1 VKLQQSLPTDI
12 TSMAEFVAKAA
23 HDLRNPLGVIRS
35 VGEVLESMD
44 TELSA
49 ERRSR
54 YINRLLV
61 ATENLNELIE
71 DTLTY
76 SYLQAGKY
84 DVMPVETELVA
95 FCQECL
101 EMIQAKAGL
110 PQTVMMQS
118 QAEQCL
124 VQTNLMMMQ
133 AIVTHLVQNAVAYSP
148 DNLAAIRVDLTWDEQ
163 MVTLVVSDRGLGIP
177 LDHQAHIF
185 EPFFRGENVLE
196 ILGSGLGL
204 AIVRQ
209 CVERLGGTIG
219 FTSELERGS
228 CFTVRWP
235 RNWVGVGERVGEMAR

>member
-1 VKLQQSLPTDI
+1 VKLQQSSPTDI
-12 TSMAEFVAKAA
+12 ASMAEFVAKAA

-54 YINRLLV
+54 YINRLLA

-71 DTLTY
+71 DTITY

-84 DVMPVETELVA
+84 DITPTETELVT
-95 FCQECL
+95 FCQECVDA
-101 EMIQAKAGL
+101 IQAKAGL
-110 PQTVMMQS
+110 PQALMIKS

-124 VQTNLMMMQ
+124 VQVNPMLLQ
-133 AIVTHLVQNAVAYSP
+133 AIVVQLVQNAVAYSP
-148 DNLAAIRVDLTWDEQ
+148 DNLAAILVELTWDEQ
-163 MVTLVVSDRGLGIP
+163 MVTLAVSDRGLGIP
-177 LDHQAHIF
+177 LDHQDHIF

-204 AIVRQ
+204 AIVGE

-219 FTSELERGS
+219 FTSQVEQGS
-228 CFTVRWP
+228 CFTVRLP
-235 RNWVGVGERVGEMAR
+235 RDGRDVLGVGE